1 MRKFIY
7 IIAAILCYITLSSKS
22 CSEGKQN
29 DNLSQEEKLIHE
41 KADVRNEFESE
52 FIPGKSLAAFET
64 KAKQKLTD
72 LSDYLNIL
80 SDSSMD
86 NSFKE
91 QSRLMVLNLFVS
103 DTIVISNCL
112 INGKDFKRESVNNFV
127 KTTSSAGP
135 EKIILDSI
143 RVIEPLHITSENN
156 YKGRLAFS
164 RRMKNVLSK
173 DTIWSSAYPLH
184 AEFFVSKIN
193 KSFGSDTL
201 QVWNLSF
208 GTIY

>member
-41 KADVRNEFESE
+41 KADIRNEFESE
-52 FIPGKSLAAFET
+52 FIPGKSLHAFET

-80 SDSSMD
+80 CDSSVD

-91 QSRLMVLNLFVS
+91 QSRSMAINLFVS
-103 DTIVISNCL
+103 DTITICNSLTSESNVRKMPIQKFIMSNPL
-112 INGKDFKRESVNNFV
+112 IGSR
-127 KTTSSAGP
+127 
-135 EKIILDSI
+135 KIILDSI
-143 RVIEPLHITSENN
+143 RVTEPLHITSNHQ
-156 YKGRLAFS
+156 YKGRLRFT
-164 RRMKNVLSK
+164 RRMNNLSAK
-173 DTIWSSAYPLH
+173 DSISVHSDTFQAD
-184 AEFFVSKIN
+184 FFVSKIK
-193 KSFGSDTL
+193 KSFGTDTL
-201 QVWNLSF
+201 KVWNLSL
-208 GTIY
+208 GSIY